1 MNCLIKQSF
10 LIEKVI
16 HCFKIRTLKGE
27 KIDFRFFQF
36 CAVTKQKRLACEI
49 FAEAVRVGQPFALGV
64 VQHRRTGLPRPTVAA
79 SKATPRPDT
88 IPARRPLILPILN
101 DVSLR
106 HKNAGNVIW
115 ERPAYTT
122 ETKLLDFSK
131 WKITNSPAYSL
142 SDDMMAIIYTPAT
155 VYATPMNIYFHFYYQ
170 EIKIVAVH
178 RVI

>member
-1 MNCLIKQSF
+1 MLERKNAISQDSEVKFFSSF
-10 LIEKVI
+10 ITQLLYCHLEISTRKVNK
-16 HCFKIRTLKGE
+16 CVEYL
-27 KIDFRFFQF
+27 
-36 CAVTKQKRLACEI
+36 AVEYLCGGG
-49 FAEAVRVGQPFALGV
+49 AERSQTFEVRGV
-64 VQHRRTGLPRPTVAA
+64 VCTKHWIVRA
-79 SKATPRPDT
+79 SKATSS
-88 IPARRPLILPILN
+88 RRPLILPILN

-142 SDDMMAIIYTPAT
+142 SDDMMAIIYTPTT
-155 VYATPMNIYFHFYYQ
+155 VYAAPMNIYFHFYYQ

-178 RVI
+178 GVI